1 MIQATRF
8 SPSTS
13 SGWKQLYEC
22 AIFELDHTKLSER
35 ITQARVAI
43 LDRAEEVL
51 TRPATDEHRAL
62 NDALRTLRIL
72 EQVTAKEQ
80 SAA

>member
-1 MIQATRF
+1 MIQATNF
-8 SPSTS
+8 SSGTS
-13 SGWKQLYEC
+13 IGWKQLYEC
-22 AIFELDHTKLSER
+22 AILELDHTKLSER
-35 ITQARVAI
+35 ITDARRAI

-51 TRPATDEHRAL
+51 TRPSTDEHRAL

-72 EQVTAKEQ
+72 EQVTAREK